1 VRRVVP
7 AAVLLLAFLSA
18 ACGSAPAELA
28 GYVREPL
35 PEVGGVTLPDASR
48 GGEAFAMRAAPGEIL
63 VVYFGYTSCPDI
75 CPASM
80 ADVRTALGDLG
91 DLADR
96 VAVAMVTVD
105 PDRDTPEVLTG
116 YVQSFVPGSHALRS
130 DEDPPLRRA
139 ADLFGAS
146 YDVSVADD
154 GTVEVGHTAS
164 LYAVDDEGLLRVTWP
179 FGTPAADLAA
189 DLRLL
194 LEA

>member
-1 VRRVVP
+1 VRKAAL
-7 AAVLLLAFLSA
+7 AAVALSMLLA
-18 ACGSAPAELA
+18 ACDSEPAELA
-28 GYVREPL
+28 GYVREPF
-35 PEVGGVTLPDASR
+35 PAVGGVALPDESR
-48 GGEAFAMRAAPGEIL
+48 GGEAFPMQAEPGEIL

-130 DEDPPLRRA
+130 EEDPPLRRA

-146 YDVSVADD
+146 YDVTLADD

-164 LYAVDDEGLLRVTWP
+164 LYAVDDAGLLRVTWP
-179 FGTPAADLAA
+179 FGTPAADLAS
-189 DLRLL
+189 DLRIL
-194 LEA
+194 LEG

>member
-1 VRRVVP
+1 MRKT
-7 AAVLLLAFLSA
+7 ALTAVALAMLLA
-18 ACGSAPAELA
+18 ACGSEPAELA

-35 PEVGGVTLPDASR
+35 PAVGAVALPDESR
-48 GGEAFAMRAAPGEIL
+48 GGEAFPMQAEPGEIL

-80 ADVRTALGDLG
+80 ADVRTALGELG

-130 DEDPPLRRA
+130 EEDPPLRRA

-146 YDVSVADD
+146 YDVTVADD

-164 LYAVDDEGLLRVTWP
+164 LYAVDEAGLLRVTWP
-179 FGTPAADLAA
+179 FGTPAADLAS
-189 DLRLL
+189 DLRIL
-194 LEA
+194 LEG

>member
-1 VRRVVP
+1 VRRAIPVV
-7 AAVLLLAFLSA
+7 ALLAVLLA
-18 ACGSAPAELA
+18 ACDSGPAELA

-35 PEVGGVTLPDASR
+35 PDVGGVTLPDESR
-48 GGEAFAMRAAPGEIL
+48 GGEAFPMQADPGEIL

-130 DEDPPLRRA
+130 EADPPLRRA
-139 ADLFGAS
+139 ADVFGAS
-146 YDVSVADD
+146 YDVTVADD

-164 LYAVDDEGLLRVTWP
+164 LYAVDDAGLLRVTWP
-179 FGTPAADLAA
+179 FGTPPADLAS
-189 DLRLL
+189 DLRIL
-194 LEA
+194 LEG

>member
-1 VRRVVP
+1 VRKAVS
-7 AAVLLLAFLSA
+7 AAVLLAALLT
-18 ACGSAPAELA
+18 ACGSGSAELA

-35 PEVGGVTLPDASR
+35 PDVGSVVLPDVSR
-48 GGEAFAMRAAPGEIL
+48 DGEPFPMRADPGEVLII
-63 VVYFGYTSCPDI
+63 YFGYTSCPDI

-105 PDRDTPEVLTG
+105 PDRDTPGVLTG

-130 DEDPPLRRA
+130 EEDPPLRMA

-146 YDVSVADD
+146 YDVTVADD

-164 LYAVDDEGLLRVTWP
+164 LYAVDDQGMLRVTWP
-179 FGTPAADLAA
+179 FGTPADDLAS
-189 DLRLL
+189 DLRIL
-194 LEA
+194 LEG